1 MLIARSSARSGS
13 ARRRGAADANY
24 RTPGCMASMS
34 LQSYTALTSR
44 HFNSSPQAQF
54 YDSDDLIKTQTPA
67 AGSTPLTHG
76 VQRSIY
82 VGSRATSVRRLYT
95 RRALES

>member
-1 MLIARSSARSGS
+1 MLIARSSATARSGS

-54 YDSDDLIKTQTPA
+54 YDSDNLIKTQTPVD
-67 AGSTPLTHG
+67 GSTPLTHG
-76 VQRSIY
+76 VQRSRSAHEPRPSA
-82 VGSRATSVRRLYT
+82 VYT